1 MISSKGHLNPGAAGV
16 RLDRFA
22 PPAGTEDVVRH
33 LWRVRWSLPDGAVQR
48 QRVLSYPASNVVFG
62 PDGAVLSGLGTAV
75 ATRDLD
81 GESWALGLLL
91 RPAVTRLFSAYLVSA
106 ELSSAEFSSAGPPAA
121 LVGRVAPLRGAP
133 VAAVRAV
140 MEGDD
145 AGPAPL
151 HAALAEWLASF
162 AARVDER
169 MRLCNEVCRL
179 AEEDPD
185 MLRVDELARAAGL
198 PVRSLDRLVKEHV
211 GVTPKWLIDCR
222 RLQEAA
228 TVLYA
233 DAAASLPDLA
243 HRLGFSDQ
251 AHFSRTY
258 RKVIGETPAQTR
270 AAGERARSAGTV
282 PPRLR

>member
-33 LWRVRWSLPDGAVQR
+33 LWRVRWSLPDGDVQR

-91 RPAVTRLFSAYLVSA
+91 RPAVTRLFTARPFSA
-106 ELSSAEFSSAGPPAA
+106 EPPAA
-121 LVGRVAPLRGAP
+121 LVGRVLPLPGAP
-133 VAAVRAV
+133 VGAVRAV
-140 MEGDD
+140 MDD
-145 AGPAPL
+145 DAAGPAPL
-151 HAALAEWLASF
+151 HAALAEWLAPF

-179 AEEDPD
+179 AEEDPG

-243 HRLGFSDQ
+243 YRLGFSDQ
-251 AHFSRTY
+251 AHFSRSY

-270 AAGERARSAGTV
+270 VAGEKARSAGNV

>member
-1 MISSKGHLNPGAAGV
+1 MISSQGHLNPGAAGV
-16 RLDRFA
+16 VLDRFA
-22 PPAGTEDVVRH
+22 PPAGTGDVVRH

-75 ATRDLD
+75 ATRDLE

-91 RPAVTRLFSAYLVSA
+91 RPAVTRLFSTYLVSA
-106 ELSSAEFSSAGPPAA
+106 ELSSAELSSAGPPAA
-121 LVGRVAPLRGAP
+121 LVGRVAPLPGVP
-133 VAAVRAV
+133 VAAVRTA
-140 MEGDD
+140 MEDDD

-151 HAALAEWLASF
+151 HAALAEWLAPF

-179 AEEDPD
+179 AEEDPG

-198 PVRSLDRLVKEHV
+198 PVRSLDRLVKDYV

-251 AHFSRTY
+251 AHFSRSY

-270 AAGERARSAGTV
+270 AAGERARSAGNV

>member
-62 PDGAVLSGLGTAV
+62 PDGAMLSGLGTAV
-75 ATRDLD
+75 ATQDLE

-91 RPAVTRLFSAYLVSA
+91 RPAATRLFSAD
-106 ELSSAEFSSAGPPAA
+106 LSSAEPPAA
-121 LVGRVAPLRGAP
+121 LVGRVVSLAGAP
-133 VAAVRAV
+133 VAAVRAA
-140 MEGDD
+140 MEDDD

-151 HAALAEWLASF
+151 HAALAEWLAPF
-162 AARVDER
+162 AERVDER

-198 PVRSLDRLVKEHV
+198 PVRSLDRLVKDHV

-233 DAAASLPDLA
+233 DATASLPDLA

-251 AHFSRTY
+251 AHFSRSY

-270 AAGERARSAGTV
+270 AAGEQARSVGNV

>member
-91 RPAVTRLFSAYLVSA
+91 RPAVTRLFSAEAVSA
-106 ELSSAEFSSAGPPAA
+106 ELSSAGPPAA
-121 LVGRVAPLRGAP
+121 LVGRVVPLHGAP

-151 HAALAEWLASF
+151 HAALAEWLAPF

-228 TVLYA
+228 TVLYG
-233 DAAASLPDLA
+233 DATASLPDLA

-251 AHFSRTY
+251 AHFSRSY

-270 AAGERARSAGTV
+270 AAGERARSAGNV

>member
-33 LWRVRWSLPDGAVQR
+33 LWRVQWSLPDGAVQR

-75 ATRDLD
+75 ATQDLE

-91 RPAVTRLFSAYLVSA
+91 RPAVTRLFGADLSSTDLSSTD
-106 ELSSAEFSSAGPPAA
+106 LSSAEPPAA
-121 LVGRVAPLRGAP
+121 LVGRVVPLAGAP
-133 VAAVRAV
+133 VAAVRAA
-140 MEGDD
+140 MEDDD

-151 HAALAEWLASF
+151 HAALAEWLAPF
-162 AARVDER
+162 AERVDER

-179 AEEDPD
+179 AEEDPGI
-185 MLRVDELARAAGL
+185 LRVDELARAAGL
-198 PVRSLDRLVKEHV
+198 PVRSLDRLVKDHV

-243 HRLGFSDQ
+243 YRLGFSDQ
-251 AHFSRTY
+251 AHFSRSY

-270 AAGERARSAGTV
+270 SAGERARSVGNV

>member
-22 PPAGTEDVVRH
+22 PPPGAGDVVRH

-48 QRVLSYPASNVVFG
+48 QRVLSYPASNVVIG

-75 ATRDLD
+75 ATQDLD

-91 RPAVTRLFSAYLVSA
+91 RPAVTRLFST
-106 ELSSAEFSSAGPPAA
+106 EPPVA
-121 LVGRVAPLRGAP
+121 LVGRVVPLPGAP
-133 VAAVRAV
+133 VGAVHAA
-140 MEGDD
+140 MEDDD

-151 HAALAEWLASF
+151 HAALAEWLAPF

-169 MRLCNEVCRL
+169 MTLCNEVCRL
-179 AEEDPD
+179 AEEDPG

-233 DAAASLPDLA
+233 DASVSLPDLA
-243 HRLGFSDQ
+243 YRLGFSDQ
-251 AHFSRTY
+251 AHFSRSY

-270 AAGERARSAGTV
+270 SAGERARSVGNV